1 MQALAGFR
9 FNFAARF
16 RVRLT
21 LLAVVFCLGSFVV
34 PSGKASAQV
43 PTVPKDT
50 LPDELDLEHIPVGY
64 DVRPIPPEDNP
75 ITKEKAA
82 LGRKLFFDPI
92 LSINKTVA
100 CASCHRPENA
110 FASPD
115 ARAIG
120 IDGGQGTR
128 NAPTILNAAYSTSLT
143 WDGRDE
149 TLEQQVLGPLTNKLE
164 LGDDIEAIIARL
176 KKDDTYSAEFANAF
190 DVEPDK
196 AVTIDHV
203 AKAIATF
210 ERVLVSGDNGVDR
223 FRRREYKSLS
233 KSARTGMW
241 IFESRG
247 GCWKC
252 HSGDGMT
259 DDLFHNTGVSF
270 GSEDRDLGRMGVT
283 KDAAHRFQFRTQS
296 LRNIELTAPY
306 MHDGSIKTLRE
317 VVEFYNR
324 GGSPDDPHLDKKLKP
339 LGLTDEEVGY
349 LVDFLKALTSES
361 LKKESQQ
368 AK

>member
-1 MQALAGFR
+1 MLI
-9 FNFAARF
+9 
-16 RVRLT
+16 
-21 LLAVVFCLGSFVV
+21 AVVFCFSSLFV
-34 PSGKASAQV
+34 GADKAFAQV
-43 PTVPKDT
+43 PTVPEDT
-50 LPDELDLEHIPVGY
+50 LPEELDLELEPVGY
-64 DVRPIPPEDNP
+64 DRRPVPPEDNP

-100 CASCHRPENA
+100 CASCHRPKHG
-110 FASPD
+110 FASPE
-115 ARAIG
+115 AMAIG
-120 IDGGQGTR
+120 IDGGQGKR
-128 NAPTILNAAYSTSLT
+128 NAPSILNAAYAKSLT
-143 WDGRDE
+143 WDGRDA
-149 TLEQQVLGPLTNKLE
+149 TLEQQVIGPLTNKLE
-164 LGDDIEAIIARL
+164 LGDDIDAIIDRL
-176 KKDDTYSAEFANAF
+176 KKDEAYAAEFATVFKVAP
-190 DVEPDK
+190 EK

-210 ERVLVSGDNGVDR
+210 ERALVSGDNGVDK
-223 FRRREYKSLS
+223 FRRREYKALS

-259 DDLFHNTGVSF
+259 DDDFHNTGVSF
-270 GSEDRDLGRMGVT
+270 GTEDRDVGRMGVT
-283 KDAAHRFQFRTQS
+283 NDKAHQFQFRTQS

-306 MHDGSIKTLRE
+306 MHDGSLKTLRE

-324 GGSPDDPHLDKKLKP
+324 GGAPGDSQLDKEIKP

-349 LVDFLKALTSES
+349 LVDFLKALTSDS
-361 LKKESQQ
+361 LKKESPPV
-368 AK
+368 K